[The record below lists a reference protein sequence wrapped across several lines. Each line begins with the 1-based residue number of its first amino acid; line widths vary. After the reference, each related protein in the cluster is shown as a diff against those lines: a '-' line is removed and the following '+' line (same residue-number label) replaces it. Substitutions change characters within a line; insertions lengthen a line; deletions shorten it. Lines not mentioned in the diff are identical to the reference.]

1 MHSRLGKV
9 DGFKMAADGQ
19 RHVAREH
26 ILYLQDVRGV
36 RGGMILTDIR
46 RFSETVT

>member
-26 ILYLQDVRGV
+26 ILYLQDVRG
-36 RGGMILTDIR
+36 GMILTDIR